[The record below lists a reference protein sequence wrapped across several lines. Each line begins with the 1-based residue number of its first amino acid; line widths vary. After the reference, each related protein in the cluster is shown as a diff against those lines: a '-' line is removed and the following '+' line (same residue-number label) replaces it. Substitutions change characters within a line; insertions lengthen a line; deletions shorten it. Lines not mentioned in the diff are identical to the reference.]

1 MWRRLSII
9 TKKATLR
16 NAKPRRRSCSMKIY
30 GIFVRNLAKKH
41 GLEITKYRRAS
52 SKNDREESSV
62 PKNRLYYTER
72 NIQSSLNEYR
82 VNSCS
87 SGIPV
92 GTTWQPSSA
101 WYLHSR
107 VQGYIF
113 QKEYSP
119 SLSFHWEV
127 QPVSIERNSILCQWT
142 QEGYRCRKNQVSFSL
157 QTHFRTEIS
166 RNNPESNWQTGLHMI

>member
-1 MWRRLSII
+1 M
-9 TKKATLR
+9 R

-92 GTTWQPSSA
+92 GTT
-101 WYLHSR
+101 
-107 VQGYIF
+107 
-113 QKEYSP
+113 
-119 SLSFHWEV
+119 
-127 QPVSIERNSILCQWT
+127 
-142 QEGYRCRKNQVSFSL
+142 
-157 QTHFRTEIS
+157 
-166 RNNPESNWQTGLHMI
+166 